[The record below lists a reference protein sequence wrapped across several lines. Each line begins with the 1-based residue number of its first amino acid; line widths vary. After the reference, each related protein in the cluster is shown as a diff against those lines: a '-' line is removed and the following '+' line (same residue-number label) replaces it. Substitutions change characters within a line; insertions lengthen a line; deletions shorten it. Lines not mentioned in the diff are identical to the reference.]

1 MKKTLTDQQ
10 KQETNITRKAKT
22 KEEPSKNN
30 NKQEK
35 NITGTATNK
44 KRT

>member
-10 KQETNITRKAKT
+10 KQETNITRTAKT
-22 KEEPSKNN
+22 KEPSKNN
-30 NKQEK
+30 NKQERTM
-35 NITGTATNK
+35 TGTATNK